1 MKVVTKYI
9 SKEVIKV
16 FVMCQFIFI
25 LLFLIIDFI
34 QKIDN
39 FIKAGVPFS
48 STIAYFLYKIPF
60 ITEQMIPVA
69 VTISV
74 IVVICLMKKNKEI
87 MAMKACGLDIFRVFT
102 PVIFI
107 SIILSIF
114 SFILSDAIIPFTS
127 SRQNEIWGVEVKKRD
142 PSGLSGT
149 PNIWYKSKSNN
160 NIYWIEYFDAKSQ
173 TMKGPVFYFFN
184 DQFILIKKIKGETG
198 RWVNNRWEIE
208 KAKIQTLEDENDYSL
223 EKLDQVSI
231 DIPETPEMFIKKIKK
246 PEDMS
251 YGQLKRHA
259 EKVRAEGYDNTA
271 DLVNL
276 YRKLAFPLITAVMA
290 LIAIPIG
297 LWEKIKG
304 IPLSITIGIAA
315 CFLLYLVMGFA
326 RAIGLAGIL
335 PPFLSAWSANILFS
349 LAGINL
355 IMNIKK

>member
-1 MKVVTKYI
+1 MKVITKYI

-16 FVMCQFIFI
+16 FIMCQFIFI
-25 LLFLIIDFI
+25 LLFLVIDFI

-39 FIKAGVPFS
+39 FVKAGVPFS
-48 STIAYFLYKIPF
+48 TTISYFLYKLPS

-69 VTISV
+69 TTISV
-74 IVVICLMKKNKEI
+74 IVVICLMKKNREI

-102 PVIFI
+102 PVIFF

-114 SFILSDAIIPFTS
+114 SFILSDAIIPYTS
-127 SRQNEIWGVEVKKRD
+127 SMQNEIWNAEVKKRD
-142 PSGLSGT
+142 PTGLSGR
-149 PNIWYKSKSNN
+149 PNIWYKSKN

-184 DQFILIKKIKGETG
+184 DQFILVKKIKGETG

-208 KAKIQTLEDENDYSL
+208 KAKVQTLAGENDYRL

-251 YGQLKRHA
+251 YGQLKSHT
-259 EKVRAEGYDNTA
+259 EKVRTEGYDNTA
-271 DLVNL
+271 DLVFL
-276 YRKLAFPLITAVMA
+276 YQKLAFPLITAVLA
-290 LIAIPIG
+290 LLAIPIG
-297 LWEKIKG
+297 LWEKING

-315 CFLLYLVMGFA
+315 CFLLYLVMAFA
-326 RAIGLAGIL
+326 SAIGRAGIL
-335 PPFLSAWSANILFS
+335 PPFLSAWAANILFS

>member
-1 MKVVTKYI
+1 MKVITKYI

-16 FVMCQFIFI
+16 FIMCQFIFI
-25 LLFLIIDFI
+25 LLFLVIDFI

-39 FIKAGVPFS
+39 FVRAGVPFS
-48 STIAYFLYKIPF
+48 TTIAYFLYKIPF
-60 ITEQMIPVA
+60 ITGQMIPVA

-74 IVVICLMKKNKEI
+74 IVVICLMKKNREI
-87 MAMKACGLDIFRVFT
+87 MAMKACGLDIFRAFT

-107 SIILSIF
+107 SILLSIF

-127 SRQNEIWGVEVKKRD
+127 SRQNEIMEVKVKKRD
-142 PSGLSGT
+142 QSGLSGST
-149 PNIWYKSKSNN
+149 EKWYKSNN

-184 DQFILIKKIKGETG
+184 DQFILVKKIKGETG

-208 KAKIQTLEDENDYSL
+208 KAKVQTLAGDNDYRF
-223 EKLDQVSI
+223 EKLDRISI

-251 YGQLKRHA
+251 YGELKRHA
-259 EKVRAEGYDNTA
+259 EKVRVKGYDNTA

-276 YRKLAFPLITAVMA
+276 YRKIAFPFITAVLA
-290 LIAIPIG
+290 LLAIPIG
-297 LWEKIKG
+297 LWEKING
-304 IPLSITIGIAA
+304 IPLSITMGIAA

-335 PPFLSAWSANILFS
+335 PPFLSAWAANILFS

>member
-1 MKVVTKYI
+1 MKVITKYI
-9 SKEVIKV
+9 VKEVTKV

-25 LLFLIIDFI
+25 LLFLVIDFI

-39 FIKAGVPFS
+39 FVKADVPFS
-48 STIAYFLYKIPF
+48 TIIAYFLYKLPS

-74 IVVICLMKKNKEI
+74 IVVICLMKKNREI
-87 MAMKACGLDIFRVFT
+87 MAMKACGLDVFRAFT

-127 SRQNEIWGVEVKKRD
+127 SRQNEIWNAEVKKRD
-142 PSGLSGT
+142 PAGLSGST
-149 PNIWYKSKSNN
+149 NIWYKSKN

-184 DQFILIKKIKGETG
+184 DQFILFKKIKGETA

-208 KAKIQTLEDENDYSL
+208 KANIQTLVSENDYHL
-223 EKLDQVSI
+223 ERLDQVSV

-259 EKVRAEGYDNTA
+259 EKVRVEGYDNTA
-271 DLVNL
+271 DMVNL
-276 YRKLAFPLITAVMA
+276 YRKLAFPFITLVMT

-297 LWEKIKG
+297 LWEKING

-326 RAIGLAGIL
+326 RAIGLAGVL
-335 PPFLSAWSANILFS
+335 PPYLSAWTANILFS
-349 LAGINL
+349 LAGVNL

>member
-1 MKVVTKYI
+1 MKVITKYI

-16 FVMCQFIFI
+16 FIMCQFIFI
-25 LLFLIIDFI
+25 LLFLVIDFI

-39 FIKAGVPFS
+39 FVKASVPFS
-48 STIAYFLYKIPF
+48 STISYFLYKLPS

-87 MAMKACGLDIFRVFT
+87 MAMKACGLDIYKVFT

-107 SIILSIF
+107 SIILSVF
-114 SFILSDAIIPFTS
+114 SFILSDSIIPFTS
-127 SRQNEIWGVEVKKRD
+127 SKQNEIWNAEVKKRD
-142 PSGLSGT
+142 ISGLSGSI
-149 PNIWYKSKSNN
+149 NRWYKSNN

-173 TMKGPVFYFFN
+173 TMKGPEFYFFN
-184 DQFILIKKIKGETG
+184 DQFILVKKIKGETG
-198 RWVNNRWEIE
+198 RWVNNRWKIE
-208 KAKIQTLEDENDYSL
+208 KAKIQTLAGENDYRF

-251 YGQLKRHA
+251 YRQLKRHA
-259 EKVRAEGYDNTA
+259 QKVRAEGYDNTA
-271 DLVNL
+271 DMVNL
-276 YRKLAFPLITAVMA
+276 YRKLAFPFITAVLA
-290 LIAIPIG
+290 LFAIPIG
-297 LWEKIKG
+297 LWEKING

-326 RAIGLAGIL
+326 RALGIAGIL
-335 PPFLSAWSANILFS
+335 PPFLSAWTANILF
-349 LAGINL
+349 LLVGTNL